1 MALAKDRMRTRHI
14 DSLQGWVSYARMRY
28 RCHACA
34 QTYYPLDRELAL
46 HSGSRMSQQKEH
58 QLALL
63 SVRLPYAEAKAVYEA
78 LTGLTVGRMTAHRV
92 VQRLGGRAGEV
103 NGSVP
108 ATAKPEAGGK
118 THITA
123 DGVMIHLRGEGW
135 KEAKVGAVYEVDDSR
150 ETAQVRYT
158 ATVESRDV
166 FGEQLYELSGR
177 PEARDS
183 AGMVFISDAAMWLGE
198 LHELLFPLATRII
211 DFWHVT
217 EYVWAVANSFYPE
230 GTARA
235 QAWAAEHV
243 TALRQGQARRIQERL
258 AQMRP
263 TTKHQRE
270 VLDKA
275 RTYFEN
281 HSHEMDYPRYEHL
294 GYHIGSG
301 IAEAACKHVIQSRF
315 KRSGMRW
322 SRPGAENLLRLRLAY
337 LNHQWDDWLAVM
349 RN

>member
-1 MALAKDRMRTRHI
+1 
-14 DSLQGWVSYARMRY
+14 
-28 RCHACA
+28 
-34 QTYYPLDRELAL
+34 
-46 HSGSRMSQQKEH
+46 MSQQKEQ

-63 SVRLPYAEAKAVYEA
+63 SVRLPYDEAKAVYEA

-92 VQRLGGRAGEV
+92 VQRLGGRAGE
-103 NGSVP
+103 GHEAVP
-108 ATAKPEAGGK
+108 ATAGRAAGGK

-135 KEAKVGAVYEVDDSR
+135 KEAKVGAVYEVNASR
-150 ETAQVRYT
+150 EAEAVQYT

-177 PEARDS
+177 PEARES
-183 AGMVFISDAAMWLGE
+183 AGMGFVSDAATWLGE
-198 LHELLFPLATRII
+198 LQQLLFPLATRSI

-217 EYVWAVANSFYPE
+217 EYLWAVANSFYRE
-230 GTARA
+230 GTATA
-235 QAWAAEHV
+235 KAWAEAHV
-243 TALRQGQARRIQERL
+243 KALREGQAKGIEASL
-258 AQMRP
+258 ARMRP
-263 TTKHQRE
+263 KTRHQRE
-270 VLDKA
+270 ALAKA
-275 RTYFEN
+275 RTYLEH
-281 HSHEMDYPRYEHL
+281 HSQAMDYPRYERE

-301 IAEAACKHVIQSRF
+301 IAEAACKHVVQSRF